1 MARRNLA
8 RSTRKPMIHIHA
20 IVASALRHA
29 PLSLVGGAC
38 VLMILSLAAPHM
50 WQGSRISVTDI
61 FAPIITTISQ
71 PFHYVADIVG
81 GMTGI
86 TQLKAEN
93 ERLKSENTRLK
104 EWYQTALLLEAENRS
119 LKDVLNV
126 LPDPSQSYITT
137 RVIADSGTSFVRS
150 LLVAAG
156 TQDGVN
162 KGQAVMGGQGM
173 IGRIIEPG
181 SRASRV
187 LLLTDI
193 NSRVPVVVEGAN
205 QRAILAGNNED
216 LLTLEHMPSDSLI
229 EEGARIVTSGHGG
242 MFPAGLPIGRVVK
255 NEDGTFYVRPFTDP
269 NNANFIQIIEKPE
282 DPHVRQSVDAL
293 NAPDETP
300 ARVSAP
306 ARPSEF
312 SADE

>member
-8 RSTRKPMIHIHA
+8 RPTRKPMIRMQA
-20 IVASALRHA
+20 IMILALRHA
-29 PLSLVGGAC
+29 PLSLVGGAFL
-38 VLMILSLAAPHM
+38 LMILSIASPNV
-50 WQGSRISVTDI
+50 WQGPRIAATDL
-61 FAPIITTISQ
+61 FAPVLTTIAQ
-71 PFHYVADIVG
+71 PFHYVADVVG

-93 ERLKSENTRLK
+93 ERLKSENARLK

-137 RVIADSGTSFVRS
+137 RVIADSGNSFVRS

-156 TQDGVN
+156 THDGVD

-216 LLTLEHMPSDSLI
+216 LLTLEHVPADTLI
-229 EEGARIVTSGHGG
+229 EDGARIVTSGHGG
-242 MFPAGLPIGRVVK
+242 MFPAGLPIGRVAK
-255 NEDGTFYVRPFTDP
+255 DKDGTLYVRPFTDP

-282 DPHVRQSVDAL
+282 DPNVRQSVDQLTAPEEPVAL
-293 NAPDETP
+293 PS
-300 ARVSAP
+300 SAP
-306 ARPSEF
+306 QAASPS
-312 SADE
+312 DE